1 MKNAPVLM
9 LALLCA
15 GCSVQNKLDHIRKD
29 AVAAAIAPSDVRELP
44 KIDELVAHRDTLTV
58 TDDSGREVLIMKAA
72 MDENGDMVATDVI
85 TAAKVTARFRNI
97 AERHG
102 KVTLNFDIT
111 VPREIQ
117 DSRWQV
123 RLHPDLFAMGDST
136 RLESV
141 MITGSEYRKAQLK
154 GYQQYEKFL
163 SSIITDT
170 ARFRYMRQLELF
182 LERNLPEIYRMKS
195 DSSEVDDETVASLY
209 GVSEKEAVN
218 HYTKWLMVRYNQR
231 KISLKDKYF
240 RKYVKSPILQGGFR
254 LDTVLAGDG
263 GELVY
268 RYSQTIPAAPGL
280 RKAEIMLSGEI
291 YEQGRQLL
299 AMPPAGPLTFYI
311 SSLSTLV
318 DDTERYVTRV
328 IERKASAD
336 ASFKIEFRKGQAEV
350 DRSLGENAGEIGMV
364 EDHLLSLLEN
374 RHFDLD
380 SIIVSSSCSPEGG
393 AGLNRSLSQRR
404 SDAVAGYFGAF
415 LKAKS
420 DSLRRDAGVMMDL
433 DGNSLDGEEPRSIPF
448 ISRSRG
454 EDWEFLESLVERDS
468 LLTREDKARFAVL
481 MGERDPDGR
490 EALLQKEA
498 FYPHVYESLY
508 PRLRKVSFDFRLHRK
523 GMVKDTVHTTEIDSV
538 YLRGVE
544 ALKAKDYKQAADL
557 LRPYRDYNT
566 AVAYCALD
574 YDATALSILEELE
587 RNDRAEYLLAILY
600 SRKGDHQNA
609 VQCYLNACA
618 MNGAYVSRGNLDPE
632 ISELINTYGLNKNL

>member
-209 GVSEKEAVN
+209 GVSEKEAVD

-240 RKYVKSPILQGGFR
+240 RKYVKSPILQEGFR
-254 LDTVLAGDG
+254 LDTVIAGDG

-299 AMPPAGPLTFYI
+299 AMPPSGPLTFYI

-393 AGLNRSLSQRR
+393 ARLNRSLSQRR

-498 FYPHVYESLY
+498 FYPHVYENLY

-544 ALKAKDYKQAADL
+544 ALKAKDYKRAADL

>member
-1 MKNAPVLM
+1 MKNAHVLM

-15 GCSVQNKLDHIRKD
+15 GCAVQNRLEHIRKD
-29 AVAAAIAPSDVRELP
+29 AVTAAIAPADDREFP
-44 KIDELVAHRDTLTV
+44 KIDEIVARRDTLTV
-58 TDDSGREVLIMKAA
+58 TDDRGKEVLIMKAA
-72 MDENGDMVATDVI
+72 LDEDGDMVATDVI
-85 TAAKVTARFRNI
+85 TAARVTAKFRNI

-102 KVTLNFDIT
+102 KVTLSFDIS
-111 VPREIQ
+111 VPGDIQ

-123 RLHPDLFAMGDST
+123 RLHPDLFVLGDST

-141 MITGSEYRKAQLK
+141 MITGAGYRKTQLR
-154 GYQQYEKFL
+154 GYQQYRKFL

-182 LERNLPEIYRMKS
+182 LERNLPEIYMMKN
-195 DSSEVDDETVASLY
+195 DSSVVDDETVASRY
-209 GVSEKEAVN
+209 GASEREAVE
-218 HYTKWLMVRYNQR
+218 HYTRWLMLRHNQR

-240 RKYVKSPILQGGFR
+240 RKYVKSPILKEGFR
-254 LDTVLAGDG
+254 LDTVVTGSG

-280 RKAEIMLSGEI
+280 RKAEIVLSGEI
-291 YEQGRQLL
+291 YEQDRRLL

-318 DDTERYVTRV
+318 DDTERYVTRIV
-328 IERKASAD
+328 ERKAAAD
-336 ASFKIEFRKGQAEV
+336 ASFRIEFRKGQAEV
-350 DRSLGENAGEIGMV
+350 DRSLGGNAGEIGMV

-380 SIIVSSSCSPEGG
+380 SIIVTSSCSPEGG
-393 AGLNRSLSQRR
+393 ARLNRLLSQRR
-404 SDAVAGYFGAF
+404 SESVADYFGTF

-420 DSLRRDAGVMMDL
+420 DSLRKDAGLMMDM
-433 DGNSLDGEEPRSIPF
+433 DGNRIGGEEPGNIPF
-448 ISRSRG
+448 ISRSKG
-454 EDWEFLESLVERDS
+454 EDWEFLKHLVTRDS
-468 LLTREDKARFAVL
+468 LLTKEDKAKFAAL
-481 MGERDPDGR
+481 MDERDPDLR
-490 EALLQKEA
+490 EALMKKES
-498 FYPHVYESLY
+498 FYPHVSEILY
-508 PRLRKVSFDFRLHRK
+508 PKLRKVSFDFRLHRK
-523 GMVKDTVHTTEIDSV
+523 GMVKDTVHTTEIDTV

-544 ALKAKDYKQAADL
+544 ALKERDYKTAADL

-587 RNDRAEYLLAILY
+587 RDDRAEYLLAILY

-609 VQCYLNACA
+609 VQCYLNACS
-618 MNGAYVSRGNLDPE
+618 MNGTYVSRGNLDPE

>member
-141 MITGSEYRKAQLK
+141 MITGAEYRKAQLK

-209 GVSEKEAVN
+209 GVSEKEAVD

-240 RKYVKSPILQGGFR
+240 RKYVKSPILQEGFR
-254 LDTVLAGDG
+254 LDTVIAGDG

-318 DDTERYVTRV
+318 DDTERYITRV

-468 LLTREDKARFAVL
+468 LLTREDKNRFAVL

-544 ALKAKDYKQAADL
+544 ALKAKDYKRAADL